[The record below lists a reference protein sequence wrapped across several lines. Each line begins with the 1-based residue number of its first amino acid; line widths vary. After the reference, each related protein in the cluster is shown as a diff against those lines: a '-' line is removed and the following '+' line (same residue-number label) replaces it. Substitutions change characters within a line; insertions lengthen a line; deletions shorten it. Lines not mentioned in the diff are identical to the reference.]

1 MTTKQPGESRSGTAL
16 PEIREGITMTIR
28 RRHMAKS
35 PYTTLQGAMRMKEL
49 ADQPGGKA
57 CGNCDRPFSHAN
69 RPASLFLAEY
79 ENTVT
84 RMAIHS
90 EYLLCWPC
98 CNRAK
103 LDGKESLARVKDKAE
118 AAAHVLLS
126 PRALIDGHEYAFP
139 FGEDKIGRASCRER
153 VSSPV

>member
-118 AAAHVLLS
+118 AAYARSDVFEKRRKMMEAWANHLS
-126 PRALIDGHEYAFP
+126 QQAAKVVALG
-139 FGEDKIGRASCRER
+139 
-153 VSSPV
+153 V